1 MQQESKKSHGLIS
14 AIFALLGN
22 IIITILKWIGFA
34 LSWSGALFSETIHSM
49 ADTLNESFLLIGI
62 KRSSK
67 RADKEFSYGYGKERF
82 FWALISACGIFFV
95 WAGVTVYHWVQ
106 ALFNHHTIVTN
117 RLTFWILGLSFL
129 IEASTFTIAIR
140 ELINAHPKKKFRNIF
155 TDADPVTL
163 AVIYEDGVALLWVIV
178 AGISIRITH
187 ITGKGI
193 WDSLGSIIIGILLGF
208 LALILINKNREFL
221 IGKTIP
227 KDIQEEVI
235 EMLEQEEIIEKVI
248 DFKSGVLDIGKYHIK
263 CEIEC
268 NGTGLLKTIGQKDFL
283 KKEYEKVKENY
294 QNFLE
299 FCIDYTRRVPR
310 VIWMHIDDLEKRI
323 KEKFP
328 QIKHIDIE
336 IN

>member
-1 MQQESKKSHGLIS
+1 
-14 AIFALLGN
+14 
-22 IIITILKWIGFA
+22 
-34 LSWSGALFSETIHSM
+34 
-49 ADTLNESFLLIGI
+49 
-62 KRSSK
+62 
-67 RADKEFSYGYGKERF
+67 
-82 FWALISACGIFFV
+82 
-95 WAGVTVYHWVQ
+95 
-106 ALFNHHTIVTN
+106 
-117 RLTFWILGLSFL
+117 
-129 IEASTFTIAIR
+129 
-140 ELINAHPKKKFRNIF
+140 
-155 TDADPVTL
+155 
-163 AVIYEDGVALLWVIV
+163 
-178 AGISIRITH
+178 
-187 ITGKGI
+187 
-193 WDSLGSIIIGILLGF
+193 LLGF

-310 VIWMHIDDLEKRI
+310 VI
-323 KEKFP
+323 
-328 QIKHIDIE
+328 
-336 IN
+336 